1 MFGRVVSNL
10 RKKAKKSSSKAKA
23 SSKLSNSQSSPSFCA
38 RSTKNNVD
46 YFSSFSQETTD
57 EEGDEVLSILSQSR
71 SMCIHHCPNDT
82 ECCLVTA
89 SSSRSLNLPNLT
101 NNCGDDSQ
109 HRDSAGV
116 DGGDWKAIRVYSKCS
131 LEQFCEIVEET

>member
-23 SSKLSNSQSSPSFCA
+23 SKLPNSQSSPSFCV
-38 RSTKNNVD
+38 RSTKNNVE

-57 EEGDEVLSILSQSR
+57 EEGDDVLSILSQSR
-71 SMCIHHCPNDT
+71 SMCMHHCPNDMD
-82 ECCLVTA
+82 CCLASA
-89 SSSRSLNLPNLT
+89 SSSRSLNVPINLPNST

-109 HRDSAGV
+109 PGSAGV
-116 DGGDWKAIRVYSKCS
+116 DGGDWKTFRVAN
-131 LEQFCEIVEET
+131 TR